1 MMSKYNLL
9 VQKSEPTGIYS
20 RLRRIVHLL
29 LGDKFIP
36 VKWEILFVDLDE
48 VEVSRT
54 LEHCIAMN
62 DYIVCL
68 LGDDFY
74 TRFKIEIVE

>member
-1 MMSKYNLL
+1 MSKYNIL
-9 VQKSEPTGIYS
+9 VQKSEPTSIYA
-20 RLRRIVHLL
+20 RLRRIVNLL

-48 VEVSRT
+48 EEVSRT
-54 LEHCIAMN
+54 LKHCITMN
-62 DYIVCL
+62 DYTVCL

-74 TRFKIEIVE
+74 TRFKIELVE